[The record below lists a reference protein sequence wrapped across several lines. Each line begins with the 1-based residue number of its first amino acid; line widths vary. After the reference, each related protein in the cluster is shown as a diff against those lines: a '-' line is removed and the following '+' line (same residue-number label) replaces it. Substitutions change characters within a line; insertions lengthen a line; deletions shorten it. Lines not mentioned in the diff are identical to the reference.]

1 MIAIAE
7 IKETGRRETPYLGSS
22 LLHHRSDWCR
32 VILREEQLLCYPYLC
47 HAVISK

>member
-32 VILREEQLLCYPYLC
+32 VILRQRRAALVLSLPLPRSY
-47 HAVISK
+47 